1 MEAGYSG
8 RWSRLSGEGFRWN
21 PVCSAEK
28 MRASTA
34 FLNEYIDNLSRIG
47 SLIQFTEQRLQ
58 HLEELKAA
66 LSARVDVAS
75 TVD

>member
-1 MEAGYSG
+1 
-8 RWSRLSGEGFRWN
+8 
-21 PVCSAEK
+21 